1 MREWWRSEGHWLHL
15 PPAPASVPDC
25 FLPVASLPSRQGG
38 TCLPGMG
45 PWALWSPLLVLSTSV
60 APDRCWLLLGTCW
73 IGFVHSWFVQPR
85 WSSTCLSQTS
95 RHIAS
100 TSGEGSESMLMEQC
114 CCSVAKPCLTLC
126 HLVDWCTPGS
136 SIRLYL
142 PKFDQIH
149 VH

>member
-1 MREWWRSEGHWLHL
+1 MAPPSSCPSICPRLLPSGSIASQPAGWHL
-15 PPAPASVPDC
+15 PPWHGP
-25 FLPVASLPSRQGG
+25 LG
-38 TCLPGMG
+38 TL
-45 PWALWSPLLVLSTSV
+45 SPLLVLSTSV

-85 WSSTCLSQTS
+85 RSSTCLSQTS